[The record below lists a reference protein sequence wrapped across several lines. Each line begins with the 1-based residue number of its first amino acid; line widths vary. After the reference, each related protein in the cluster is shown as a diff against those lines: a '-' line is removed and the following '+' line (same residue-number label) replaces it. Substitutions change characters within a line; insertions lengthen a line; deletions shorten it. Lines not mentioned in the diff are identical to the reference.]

1 MEAPYSPRRG
11 LDSMKRHQDL
21 YKKTPDW
28 KRKYKGMIL
37 FFYLMMSGNISG
49 MFQEALRYRFERTV
63 VYGQFETLP
72 AGTTGYLINYQ
83 KFQAFPWA
91 V

>member
-28 KRKYKGMIL
+28 KRKYKGMIQ
-37 FFYLMMSGNISG
+37 FFFILRCPVNISG
-49 MFQEALRYRFERTV
+49 MIKEGRRYRFERT
-63 VYGQFETLP
+63 P
-72 AGTTGYLINYQ
+72 
-83 KFQAFPWA
+83 
-91 V
+91 